1 MMLGLF
7 RCPSATLLQNARNWL
22 FDNGYLEVGEIP
34 SPGVDHLP
42 GLHGIQRTP
51 ESFTEVIVLLE
62 LPGELGS
69 PKACTCFE
77 AMLNWKLQRPASRRI
92 VACARHRSEAAG
104 LLAWFDDVVV

>member
-42 GLHGIQRTP
+42 
-51 ESFTEVIVLLE
+51 
-62 LPGELGS
+62 
-69 PKACTCFE
+69 
-77 AMLNWKLQRPASRRI
+77 
-92 VACARHRSEAAG
+92 
-104 LLAWFDDVVV
+104 